1 MTSQIN
7 FGAIDITFPI
17 PGQDNDSNGFRQNFA
32 AIQSGLEQAKSE
44 ITDLQAK
51 AVLKE
56 TLGTETATVANNLT
70 GSTIYG
76 GLYRQINGV
85 VPNDGLII
93 VSDGT
98 GDVDLDQ
105 GPFQVIQIQN
115 QDATLRFTNWMSDP
129 VQYSCVRLHLA
140 SDGNSRVVTFGTESA
155 GNVIL
160 EDTLTDITLPA
171 DAQVHTVIEAWTYD
185 GTNVFVRQLGTFT
198 LPV

>member
-7 FGAIDITFPI
+7 FGAIDITFPV

-51 AVLKE
+51 AVLTE
-56 TLGTETATVANNLT
+56 TLGETTETVANNLN

-76 GLYRQINGV
+76 GLYRQMNGV

-93 VSDGT
+93 VSDGN
-98 GDVDLDQ
+98 GDIDLDL
-105 GPFQVIQIQN
+105 GPFQVIKITT
-115 QDATLRFTNWMSDP
+115 QDATLRFTNWGADP
-129 VQYSCVRLHLA
+129 VQYNSVKVHLC
-140 SDGNSRVVTFGTESA
+140 SDGSSKEVTFGTENA
-155 GNVIL
+155 GTVVL
-160 EDTLTDITLPA
+160 EDTMSGLTLPA

-185 GTNVFVRQLGTFT
+185 GTTVFVRQVGTFT
-198 LPV
+198 IPV